1 MRARSWTTVA
11 LTVGISLVALA
22 GCSSRATS
30 DPASGSGSPS
40 TKATSARTSAR
51 PPGQATA
58 RPPARDEVA
67 IFAGGCFWCM
77 ETQYEGLPGVRSVVS
92 GYTGGHK
99 ADPTYEEVGTH
110 QTGHYEAIE
119 IRYDPARVAYS
130 RLLDIFWHS
139 IDPTQADGQ
148 FCDIGSSYRSAIFAE
163 DSTQLALA
171 LASKKKIE
179 ASGVLHAP
187 IVTAIVRATRFYP
200 AEGYHQDFWKKD
212 PVRYHSYRLGCGRDR
227 RLTQLWG
234 RLAAKP
240 NVH

>member
-1 MRARSWTTVA
+1 MRSRSWTTVA
-11 LTVGISLVALA
+11 LTVGITLVALA
-22 GCSSRATS
+22 GCSNRATS
-30 DPASGSGSPS
+30 DSATPSASASA
-40 TKATSARTSAR
+40 KAAAPRTSAR
-51 PPGQATA
+51 ATA
-58 RPPARDEVA
+58 REEVA

-99 ADPTYEEVGTH
+99 ADPTYEEVGTQ
-110 QTGHYEAIE
+110 QTGHYESIE
-119 IRYDPARVAYS
+119 IRFDPARVSYS
-130 RLLDIFWHS
+130 RLLDLFWHS

-148 FCDIGSSYRSAIFAE
+148 FCDIGSSYRSAVFAA